1 MRDSPPPDLGEPG
14 GSGGGDWALLTVAKN
29 MIVAYLIQG
38 RLVQQGIDVVLDS
51 TNLSPGAWL
60 HPFGDPSSPVKVFV
74 RRLDMAAASL
84 VLHEVD
90 VDAPPAG
97 LAAPAALGPAGVS
110 ALGATAVRRR
120 SIWRLDRAWLRVAI
134 GVVMALAALAISGVV
149 ATGPCVSHWFC
160 V

>member
-14 GSGGGDWALLTVAKN
+14 GGGGGDWALLTVAKN

-74 RRLDMAAASL
+74 HRIDMAAASL
-84 VLHEVD
+84 ILHEVD
-90 VDAPPAG
+90 VDAPPAPSAG
-97 LAAPAALGPAGVS
+97 IGPAAGGA
-110 ALGATAVRRR
+110 ALGATTVRRR
-120 SIWRLDRAWLRVAI
+120 SIWRLDRVWLRVAI

-149 ATGPCVSHWFC
+149 AIGPCVSHWFC

>member
-14 GSGGGDWALLTVAKN
+14 GGGGGDWALLTVAKN
-29 MIVAYLIQG
+29 MILAYLIQG

-74 RRLDMAAASL
+74 HRLDMAAASL
-84 VLHEVD
+84 ILHEVD
-90 VDAPPAG
+90 VD
-97 LAAPAALGPAGVS
+97 AAPAALGPAGMS

-120 SIWRLDRAWLRVAI
+120 SIWRLDRVWLRVAI

-149 ATGPCVSHWFC
+149 AIGPCVSHWFC